1 MKPLGA
7 KANGVYLDTVP
18 LLLTEID
25 RLTAELASYRQVK
38 IACNDAG
45 FNDFEALLTGYHQV
59 KSDLADAIESCDIS
73 DAANTA
79 LDGALAAS
87 QRREQ
92 AAVECIHKIDIFNN
106 ALESYTVDEAIKEY
120 HGHVAEEG
128 GSHE

>member
-1 MKPLGA
+1 MNDDELVKALRCGNTLGGWCYSRDC
-7 KANGVYLDTVP
+7 KHRENGLC
-18 LLLTEID
+18 
-25 RLTAELASYRQVK
+25 ELNEGKVR
-38 IACNDAG
+38 NDAATRI
-45 FNDFEALLTGYHQV
+45 EQ
-59 KSDLADAIESCDIS
+59 LAAEVDTLQS
-73 DAANTA
+73 
-79 LDGALAAS
+79 ALAAS